1 LDNHHLYLD
10 KANEVCR
17 NVFEKEYFNSLGI
30 PLPEVKFIQPDSANF
45 KSGEYYIRIGDTWQI
60 HLNFGLLPASLLE
73 FAEEVKVLTR
83 HEVEHYQTCPFD
95 VLTHFRM
102 LKVIVDT
109 YKAQFSRHKIDID
122 KIAPQLAN
130 QAADIVIDT
139 HNFRRY
145 PGETLKSE
153 IEWIK
158 KGGTK
163 AFNELPGHAKL
174 MFLTKQALWKA
185 DLKLEESDPDLL
197 MKIDQLADV
206 IDEGGITNKDLFLS
220 KTKRYTELFF
230 ELFQQDKNESTDKQ
244 QGGMSSVVVDPEIM
258 PSKDSQAEGSNFIFQ
273 SPDKIAHAIQQFA
286 QEAGLEEFQQIIDM
300 AGIKDLS
307 LSDKKRIWFEA
318 QNINEIEIPDSTFN
332 GSQDVY
338 MYPETWK
345 IGDPIEDIDIM
356 LTYTV
361 SPIIIPGVTTKKWS
375 KNPVFK
381 GGAQKSSPDLLLVL
395 DSSGSM
401 GSLTD
406 EKSNLFNAVKSCFAI
421 IKYFEKTNSEVAL
434 INFSSKA
441 IINLWSK
448 DYKGIK
454 EGLLLEGGGNTVFPI
469 DALEKL
475 RRLKK
480 SNAVIVII
488 TDGEIQNDIQALEIL
503 TEHLLL
509 GNKVFMFLQ
518 DKKGTIK
525 KFIGLES
532 YGAVVSQA
540 FTAEDIRSLVLSNI

>member
-1 LDNHHLYLD
+1 MDNQHLYLD

-17 NVFEKEYFNSLGI
+17 NIFEKEYFNSLGI
-30 PLPEVKFIQPDSANF
+30 PLPEIKFIQPDSANF

-60 HLNFGLLPASLLE
+60 HLNFGLLPPSILE

-109 YKAQFSRHKIDID
+109 YNAKFSGHKIDIN
-122 KIAPQLAN
+122 KLAPQLAN

-145 PGETLKSE
+145 PIETLKSE

-158 KGGTK
+158 KGDAK
-163 AFNELPGHAKL
+163 VFNELPSHAKL
-174 MFLTKQALWKA
+174 MFLTKQALWQA
-185 DLKLEESDPDLL
+185 DLKLDENDSNLL
-197 MKIDQLADV
+197 LKIDQLAAV
-206 IDEGGITNKDLFLS
+206 IDQGGITNKELYLS
-220 KTKRYTELFF
+220 KTSHYTELFF
-230 ELFQQDKNESTDKQ
+230 ELFQQDKNDIPDSEKGSMPT
-244 QGGMSSVVVDPEIM
+244 GMLGPEII
-258 PSKDSQAEGSNFIFQ
+258 PSKDSQQEGSNFIFQ

-286 QEAGLEEFQQIIDM
+286 QEAGLDEFQQIIDM
-300 AGIKDLS
+300 AGIKGLS
-307 LSDKKRIWFEA
+307 ISDKQRIWFEA
-318 QNINEIEIPDSTFN
+318 QNINEIELPASIFN

-338 MYPETWK
+338 MYPEVWK

-401 GSLTD
+401 GSLKD

-421 IKYFEKTNSEVAL
+421 IKYFEKNNSEVAL

-441 IINLWSK
+441 TINLWSK
-448 DYKGIK
+448 DYKNIK

-475 RRLKK
+475 SRLKK
-480 SNAVIVII
+480 SNCVIVII
-488 TDGEIQNDIQALEIL
+488 TDGEIQNDIQTLDIL
-503 TEHLLL
+503 TDHLLS

-518 DKKGTIK
+518 DKKGSIK
-525 KFIGLES
+525 KFLDLES
-532 YGAVVSQA
+532 YGALISQA
-540 FTAEDIRSLVLSNI
+540 FTAEDIRYLVLNSL

>member
-1 LDNHHLYLD
+1 MDNHHLYLD

-17 NVFEKEYFNSLGI
+17 NIFEKEYFNSLGI

-185 DLKLEESDPDLL
+185 DLKLVESDPELL

-286 QEAGLEEFQQIIDM
+286 QEAGLDEFQQIIDM
-300 AGIKDLS
+300 AGIKGLS
-307 LSDKKRIWFEA
+307 ISDKQRIWFEA
-318 QNINEIEIPDSTFN
+318 QNINEIELPASIFN

-338 MYPETWK
+338 MYPEVWK

-381 GGAQKSSPDLLLVL
+381 GEAQKSSPDLLLVL

-401 GSLTD
+401 GSLKD

-421 IKYFEKTNSEVAL
+421 IKYFEKNNSEVAL

-441 IINLWSK
+441 TINLWSK
-448 DYKGIK
+448 DYKNIK

-475 RRLKK
+475 SRLKK
-480 SNAVIVII
+480 SNCVIVII
-488 TDGEIQNDIQALEIL
+488 TDGEIQNDIQTLEIL
-503 TEHLLL
+503 TDHLLL

-525 KFIGLES
+525 KFLDLES
-532 YGAVVSQA
+532 YGALISQA
-540 FTAEDIRSLVLSNI
+540 FTAEDIRYLVLNNI

>member
-1 LDNHHLYLD
+1 MDNHHLYLD

-17 NVFEKEYFNSLGI
+17 NIFEKEYFNSLGI

-145 PGETLKSE
+145 PDETLKSE

-206 IDEGGITNKDLFLS
+206 IDEGGIINKDLFLS

-230 ELFQQDKNESTDKQ
+230 ELFQQDKNESTNKQ
-244 QGGMSSVVVDPEIM
+244 QGAKSSFLFDPEIM
-258 PSKDSQAEGSNFIFQ
+258 PSKDSQEEGSNFIFQ

-286 QEAGLEEFQQIIDM
+286 QEAGMEEFQQILDM
-300 AGIKDLS
+300 AGIKDLTV
-307 LSDKKRIWFEA
+307 SDKQRIWFEA

-338 MYPETWK
+338 MYPEVWK

-401 GSLTD
+401 GSLKD

-421 IKYFEKTNSEVAL
+421 IKHFEKNNSEVAL

-441 IINLWSK
+441 TINLWSK

>member
-1 LDNHHLYLD
+1 MDNHHLYLD

-17 NVFEKEYFNSLGI
+17 NIFEKEYFNSLGI
-30 PLPEVKFIQPDSANF
+30 PLPDVKFIQPDSANF

-109 YKAQFSRHKIDID
+109 YKAQFSIHKIDID

-206 IDEGGITNKDLFLS
+206 IDEGCITNKDLFLS

-258 PSKDSQAEGSNFIFQ
+258 PSKDSQAEGSNFVFQ

-338 MYPETWK
+338 MYPEVWK

-401 GSLTD
+401 GSLKD

-421 IKYFEKTNSEVAL
+421 IKHFEKNNSEVAL

-441 IINLWSK
+441 TINLWSK

-518 DKKGTIK
+518 DAKGTIK
-525 KFIGLES
+525 KFTGLES

-540 FTAEDIRSLVLSNI
+540 FTSEDIRSLVLSNI

>member
-1 LDNHHLYLD
+1 MDNHQLYLD

-17 NVFEKEYFNSLGI
+17 NIFEKEYYNSLGI

-109 YKAQFSRHKIDID
+109 YKAQFSRHKINID

-185 DLKLEESDPDLL
+185 DLKLEERDPELL

-220 KTKRYTELFF
+220 KTKCYTELFF

-258 PSKDSQAEGSNFIFQ
+258 PSKDSQQEGSNFIFQ
-273 SPDKIAHAIQQFA
+273 SPDKISHAIQQFA
-286 QEAGLEEFQQIIDM
+286 QEAGLDEFQQIIDM
-300 AGIKDLS
+300 AGIKGLS
-307 LSDKKRIWFEA
+307 ISDKQRIWFEA
-318 QNINEIEIPDSTFN
+318 QNINEIELPASIFN

-338 MYPETWK
+338 MYPEVWK
-345 IGDPIEDIDIM
+345 IGDPIENIDIM

-401 GSLTD
+401 GSLKD

-421 IKYFEKTNSEVAL
+421 IKYFEKNNSEVAL

-441 IINLWSK
+441 TINLWSK
-448 DYKGIK
+448 DYKNIK

-475 RRLKK
+475 SRLKK
-480 SNAVIVII
+480 SNCVIVII
-488 TDGEIQNDIQALEIL
+488 TDGEIQNDIQTLEIL
-503 TEHLLL
+503 TDHLLL

-525 KFIGLES
+525 KFLDLES
-532 YGAVVSQA
+532 YGALISQA
-540 FTAEDIRSLVLSNI
+540 FTAEDIRYLVLNSL

>member
-1 LDNHHLYLD
+1 MDNHHLYLD

-17 NVFEKEYFNSLGI
+17 NIFEKEYFNSLGI

-185 DLKLEESDPDLL
+185 DLKLVESDPELL

-286 QEAGLEEFQQIIDM
+286 QEAGLDEFQQIIDM
-300 AGIKDLS
+300 AGIKGLS
-307 LSDKKRIWFEA
+307 ISDKQRIWFEA
-318 QNINEIEIPDSTFN
+318 QNINEIELPASIFN

-338 MYPETWK
+338 MYPEVWK

-361 SPIIIPGVTTKKWS
+361 SPIIIPGVTTKKWA

-401 GSLTD
+401 GSLKD

-421 IKYFEKTNSEVAL
+421 IKYFEKNNSEVAL

-441 IINLWSK
+441 TINLWSK
-448 DYKGIK
+448 DYKNIK

-475 RRLKK
+475 SRLKK
-480 SNAVIVII
+480 SNCVIVII
-488 TDGEIQNDIQALEIL
+488 TDGEIQNDIQTLEIL
-503 TEHLLL
+503 TDHLLL

-525 KFIGLES
+525 KFLDLES
-532 YGAVVSQA
+532 YGALISQA
-540 FTAEDIRSLVLSNI
+540 FTAEDIRYLVLNNI

>member
-1 LDNHHLYLD
+1 LDNQHLYLD

-17 NVFEKEYFNSLGI
+17 NIFEKEYFNSLGI

-60 HLNFGLLPASLLE
+60 HLNFGLLQASLLE

-109 YKAQFSRHKIDID
+109 YNAKFSAHKIDIN
-122 KIAPQLAN
+122 KLAPQLAN

-145 PGETLKSE
+145 PVETLKSE

-158 KGGTK
+158 KGDAKT
-163 AFNELPGHAKL
+163 FNELPGHTKL

-185 DLKLEESDPDLL
+185 DLQLEEVDQNLL
-197 MKIDQLADV
+197 MKIDQMADV
-206 IDEGGITNKDLFLS
+206 IDECGITNKALFLR
-220 KTKRYTELFF
+220 KTQCYTELFF
-230 ELFQQDKNESTDKQ
+230 EIFQQDKNESTNKQ
-244 QGGMSSVVVDPEIM
+244 QGAKSSVLLDPEIM
-258 PSKDSQAEGSNFIFQ
+258 PSKDSQEEGSNFIFQ

-286 QEAGLEEFQQIIDM
+286 QEAGMEEFQQILDM
-300 AGIKDLS
+300 AGIKDLTV
-307 LSDKKRIWFEA
+307 SDKQRIWFEA

-338 MYPETWK
+338 MYPEVWK

-401 GSLTD
+401 GSLKD

-421 IKYFEKTNSEVAL
+421 IKHFEKNNSEVAL

-441 IINLWSK
+441 TINLWSNN
-448 DYKGIK
+448 YKEIK

-518 DKKGTIK
+518 DTKSTIK

-540 FTAEDIRSLVLSNI
+540 FTAEDIRSLVLSNM

>member
-17 NVFEKEYFNSLGI
+17 NIFEKEYFNSLGI

-185 DLKLEESDPDLL
+185 DLKLVESDPELL

-286 QEAGLEEFQQIIDM
+286 QEAGLDEFQQIIDM
-300 AGIKDLS
+300 AGIKGLS
-307 LSDKKRIWFEA
+307 ISDKQRIWFEA
-318 QNINEIEIPDSTFN
+318 QNINEIELPASIFN

-338 MYPETWK
+338 MYPEVWK

-401 GSLTD
+401 GSLKD

-421 IKYFEKTNSEVAL
+421 IKYFEKNNSEVAL

-441 IINLWSK
+441 TINLWSK
-448 DYKGIK
+448 DYKNIK

-475 RRLKK
+475 SRLKK
-480 SNAVIVII
+480 SNCVIVII
-488 TDGEIQNDIQALEIL
+488 TDGEIQNDIQTLEIL
-503 TEHLLL
+503 TDHLLL

-525 KFIGLES
+525 KFLDLES
-532 YGAVVSQA
+532 YGALISQA
-540 FTAEDIRSLVLSNI
+540 FTAEDIRYLVLNNI

>member
-1 LDNHHLYLD
+1 MDNLHLYLD

-30 PLPEVKFIQPDSANF
+30 PLPEIKFIQPDSANF

-60 HLNFGLLPASLLE
+60 HLNFGLLPKSLLE
-73 FAEEVKVLTR
+73 FAEEVKVLAR
-83 HEVEHYQTCPFD
+83 HEIEHYQTCPFD
-95 VLTHFRM
+95 VLTHFKM
-102 LKVIVDT
+102 LKVIVDA
-109 YKAQFSRHKIDID
+109 YKSKFSRHKIDID
-122 KIAPQLAN
+122 KLAPQLAN
-130 QAADIVIDT
+130 QAADIIIDT

-158 KGGTK
+158 NGGVK
-163 AFNELPGHAKL
+163 AFNELPRHAKL

-185 DLKLEESDPDLL
+185 DLKLDESDPDLL
-197 MKIDQLADV
+197 MKIDLLADLM
-206 IDEGGITNKDLFLS
+206 DEGGITSKDLFLS
-220 KTKRYTELFF
+220 KTKYYTELFF
-230 ELFQQDKNESTDKQ
+230 ELFQQDKSESPDSQ
-244 QGGMSSVVVDPEIM
+244 RVSQSSVLSPPEIT
-258 PSKDSQAEGSNFIFQ
+258 PSKDSQVEGSNFIFQ
-273 SPDKIAHAIQQFA
+273 SPDKIAHAIEQFA

-307 LSDKKRIWFEA
+307 ISDKQRIWFEA
-318 QNINEIEIPDSTFN
+318 QNINEIEIPDSTFS
-332 GSQDVY
+332 GAQDIY
-338 MYPETWK
+338 MYPEVWK
-345 IGDPIEDIDIM
+345 IGDPIEEIDIM

-361 SPIIIPGVTTKKWS
+361 SPVIIPGVTTKKWS

-381 GGAQKSSPDLLLVL
+381 GGAQKSTPDLLLVL

-401 GSLTD
+401 GSLKD
-406 EKSNLFNAVKSCFAI
+406 EKSNLFNAVKSGFAI
-421 IKYFEKTNSEVAL
+421 IKYFEKNNSEVAL

-441 IINLWSK
+441 TINLWSK
-448 DYKGIK
+448 DYKAIK

-469 DALEKL
+469 DAIEKL

-480 SNAVIVII
+480 GNAVIVII

-503 TEHLLL
+503 TEHLLS

-532 YGAVVSQA
+532 YGAIISQA
-540 FTAEDIRSLVLSNI
+540 FTAEDIRNLVLNNM

>member
-1 LDNHHLYLD
+1 MDNHHLYLD

-17 NVFEKEYFNSLGI
+17 NIFEKEYFNSLGI
-30 PLPEVKFIQPDSANF
+30 PLPEIKFIQPDSANF

-60 HLNFGLLPASLLE
+60 HLNFGLLPTSLLE
-73 FAEEVKVLTR
+73 FAEEVKVLAR
-83 HEVEHYQTCPFD
+83 HEIEHYQTCPFD

-102 LKVIVDT
+102 LKAIVDT
-109 YKAQFSRHKIDID
+109 YKSKYSRHRIDID
-122 KIAPQLAN
+122 KLAPQLAN

-158 KGGTK
+158 KGGAK
-163 AFNELPGHAKL
+163 SFSELPRHAKL

-185 DLKLEESDPDLL
+185 DLKLDESDPDLL
-197 MKIDQLADV
+197 MKIGQLADL
-206 IDEGGITNKDLFLS
+206 IDEGGVTNKDLFLS
-220 KTKRYTELFF
+220 KTKCYTELFF
-230 ELFQQDKNESTDKQ
+230 ELFQQDKKESSDSQ
-244 QGGMSSVVVDPEIM
+244 QESQSSVLSSSEII

-273 SPDKIAHAIQQFA
+273 SPDKISHAIEQFA

-307 LSDKKRIWFEA
+307 LSDKQRIWFEA
-318 QNINEIEIPDSTFN
+318 QNINEIEIPDSTFS
-332 GSQDVY
+332 GAQDIY
-338 MYPETWK
+338 MYPEVWK

-381 GGAQKSSPDLLLVL
+381 GGSQKSIPDLLLVL

-401 GSLTD
+401 GSLKD
-406 EKSNLFNAVKSCFAI
+406 EKSNLFNAVKSCFGI
-421 IKYFEKTNSEVAL
+421 IKYFEKNNSEVAL
-434 INFSSKA
+434 INFSTKA
-441 IINLWSK
+441 TINLWSK
-448 DYKGIK
+448 DYKRIK

-469 DALEKL
+469 DAIAKL
-475 RRLKK
+475 KRLKK

-503 TEHLLL
+503 REHLLS

-532 YGAVVSQA
+532 YGAIISQA
-540 FTAEDIRSLVLSNI
+540 FTAKDIRNLVLNNM

>member
-17 NVFEKEYFNSLGI
+17 NVFEKEYYNSLGI

-60 HLNFGLLPASLLE
+60 HLNFGLLPANLLE

-109 YKAQFSRHKIDID
+109 YKAKFSSHKIDID
-122 KIAPQLAN
+122 NLAPQLAN
-130 QAADIVIDT
+130 QAADIIIDT

-145 PGETLKSE
+145 PNETLRSE

-158 KGGTK
+158 KGDTK
-163 AFNELPGHAKL
+163 TFNELPGHAKL

-185 DLKLEESDPDLL
+185 DLQLEESDAELL
-197 MKIDQLADV
+197 RKINQLADV

-220 KTKRYTELFF
+220 KAKRYTELFF
-230 ELFQQDKNESTDKQ
+230 ELFQQDKSESTHTQ
-244 QGGMSSVVVDPEIM
+244 QGGMSSVVLDPEIM
-258 PSKDSQAEGSNFIFQ
+258 PSKDSQAEGTNFIFQ

-286 QEAGLEEFQQIIDM
+286 QEAGIEEFQQILDM

-307 LSDKKRIWFEA
+307 VSDKQRIWFEA
-318 QNINEIEIPDSTFN
+318 QNINEIEIPNSTFN

-381 GGAQKSSPDLLLVL
+381 GGTQQSSPDLLLVL

-401 GSLTD
+401 GSLKD
-406 EKSNLFNAVKSCFAI
+406 VKSNLFNAVKSCFAI
-421 IKYFEKTNSEVAL
+421 IKYFERTNSEVAL
-434 INFSSKA
+434 INFSSNA
-441 IINLWSK
+441 IVYSWTK
-448 DYKGIK
+448 DYKKIR
-454 EGLLLEGGGNTVFPI
+454 EGLLLEGGGNTIFPI
-469 DALEKL
+469 EALEKL
-475 RRLKK
+475 RLLKK
-480 SNAVIVII
+480 RNTVIVII
-488 TDGEIQNDIQALEIL
+488 TDGEIQNDIPALNIL

-518 DKKGTIK
+518 DKMGAIK
-525 KFIGLES
+525 KFTGLES
-532 YGAVVSQA
+532 YGATVSQA
-540 FTAEDIRSLVLSNI
+540 FTAEDIRNLVLDNV

>member
-1 LDNHHLYLD
+1 MDNHHLYLD

>member
-1 LDNHHLYLD
+1 MDNQHLYLD

-17 NVFEKEYFNSLGI
+17 NIFEKEYFNSLGI
-30 PLPEVKFIQPDSANF
+30 PLPEINFIQPDSANF

-60 HLNFGLLPASLLE
+60 HLNFGLLPPSILE

-109 YKAQFSRHKIDID
+109 YNAKFSGHKIDIN
-122 KIAPQLAN
+122 KLAPQLAN

-145 PGETLKSE
+145 PIETLKSE

-158 KGGTK
+158 KGVAK
-163 AFNELPGHAKL
+163 VFNELPSHAKL

-185 DLKLEESDPDLL
+185 DLKLDENDSNLL
-197 MKIDQLADV
+197 LKIDQLAAV
-206 IDEGGITNKDLFLS
+206 IDQGGITNKELYLS
-220 KTKRYTELFF
+220 KTSHYTELFF
-230 ELFQQDKNESTDKQ
+230 ELFQQDKNDIPDSEKGSIST
-244 QGGMSSVVVDPEIM
+244 GMLGPDFM
-258 PSKDSQAEGSNFIFQ
+258 PSKDSHQEGSNFIFQ
-273 SPDKIAHAIQQFA
+273 SPEKIAHAFQQFA
-286 QEAGLEEFQQIIDM
+286 QEAGLDEFQQIIDM
-300 AGIKDLS
+300 AGIKGLS
-307 LSDKKRIWFEA
+307 ISDKQRIWFEA
-318 QNINEIEIPDSTFN
+318 QNINEIELPASIFN

-338 MYPETWK
+338 MYPEVWK

-356 LTYTV
+356 LTYIV

-375 KNPVFK
+375 KNSVFK

-401 GSLTD
+401 GSLKD
-406 EKSNLFNAVKSCFAI
+406 KKSNLFNAVKSCFAI
-421 IKYFEKTNSEVAL
+421 IKYFEKNNSEVAL

-441 IINLWSK
+441 TINLWTK
-448 DYKGIK
+448 DYKNIK
-454 EGLLLEGGGNTVFPI
+454 DCLLLEGGGNTVFPI

-475 RRLKK
+475 SRLKK
-480 SNAVIVII
+480 SNCVIVII
-488 TDGEIQNDIQALEIL
+488 TDGEIQNDIQTIEIL
-503 TEHLLL
+503 TNHLLL

-525 KFIGLES
+525 KFLNLES
-532 YGAVVSQA
+532 YGALISQA
-540 FTAEDIRSLVLSNI
+540 FTAEDIRYLVLNGL

>member
-1 LDNHHLYLD
+1 MDNQHLYLD

-17 NVFEKEYFNSLGI
+17 NIFEKEYFNSLGI
-30 PLPEVKFIQPDSANF
+30 PLPEIKFIQPDSANF
-45 KSGEYYIRIGDTWQI
+45 KSGEYFIRIGDTWQI
-60 HLNFGLLPASLLE
+60 HLNFGLLPPSILE

-109 YKAQFSRHKIDID
+109 YNAKFSGHKIDIN
-122 KIAPQLAN
+122 KLAPQLAN

-145 PGETLKSE
+145 PIETLKSE

-158 KGGTK
+158 KGDAK
-163 AFNELPGHAKL
+163 VFNELPRHAKL

-185 DLKLEESDPDLL
+185 DLKLDENDSNLL
-197 MKIDQLADV
+197 LKIDQLAAV
-206 IDEGGITNKDLFLS
+206 IDQGGITNKELYLS
-220 KTKRYTELFF
+220 KTSHYTELFF
-230 ELFQQDKNESTDKQ
+230 ELFQQDKNDIPDSEKGSIST
-244 QGGMSSVVVDPEIM
+244 GMLGPEIM
-258 PSKDSQAEGSNFIFQ
+258 PSKDSQQEGSNFIFQ

-286 QEAGLEEFQQIIDM
+286 QEAGLDEFQQIIDM
-300 AGIKDLS
+300 AGINGLS
-307 LSDKKRIWFEA
+307 ISDKQRIWFEA
-318 QNINEIEIPDSTFN
+318 QNINEIELPASIFN

-338 MYPETWK
+338 MYPEVWK

-401 GSLTD
+401 GSLKD

-421 IKYFEKTNSEVAL
+421 IKYFEKNNSEVAL

-441 IINLWSK
+441 TINLWSK
-448 DYKGIK
+448 DYKNIK

-475 RRLKK
+475 SRLKK
-480 SNAVIVII
+480 SNCVIVII
-488 TDGEIQNDIQALEIL
+488 TDGEIQNDIQTLEIL
-503 TEHLLL
+503 TDHLLL

-525 KFIGLES
+525 KFLDLES
-532 YGAVVSQA
+532 YGALISQA
-540 FTAEDIRSLVLSNI
+540 FTAEDIRYLVLNSL

>member
-1 LDNHHLYLD
+1 
-10 KANEVCR
+10 
-17 NVFEKEYFNSLGI
+17 
-30 PLPEVKFIQPDSANF
+30 
-45 KSGEYYIRIGDTWQI
+45 
-60 HLNFGLLPASLLE
+60 
-73 FAEEVKVLTR
+73 
-83 HEVEHYQTCPFD
+83 
-95 VLTHFRM
+95 
-102 LKVIVDT
+102 
-109 YKAQFSRHKIDID
+109 
-122 KIAPQLAN
+122 
-130 QAADIVIDT
+130 
-139 HNFRRY
+139 
-145 PGETLKSE
+145 
-153 IEWIK
+153 
-158 KGGTK
+158 
-163 AFNELPGHAKL
+163 
-174 MFLTKQALWKA
+174 
-185 DLKLEESDPDLL
+185 
-197 MKIDQLADV
+197 
-206 IDEGGITNKDLFLS
+206 
-220 KTKRYTELFF
+220 
-230 ELFQQDKNESTDKQ
+230 
-244 QGGMSSVVVDPEIM
+244 
-258 PSKDSQAEGSNFIFQ
+258 
-273 SPDKIAHAIQQFA
+273 
-286 QEAGLEEFQQIIDM
+286 
-300 AGIKDLS
+300 
-307 LSDKKRIWFEA
+307 
-318 QNINEIEIPDSTFN
+318 
-332 GSQDVY
+332 

-381 GGAQKSSPDLLLVL
+381 GGVQKSSPDLLLVL

-401 GSLTD
+401 GSLKD

-441 IINLWSK
+441 TINLWSK

-488 TDGEIQNDIQALEIL
+488 TDGEIQNDVQALEIL

-540 FTAEDIRSLVLSNI
+540 FTADDIRSLVLSNM

>member
-1 LDNHHLYLD
+1 MDNHHLYLD

-17 NVFEKEYFNSLGI
+17 NIFEKEYFNSLGI

-174 MFLTKQALWKA
+174 MFLSKQALWKA

-230 ELFQQDKNESTDKQ
+230 ELFQQDKNESNDTQ
-244 QGGMSSVVVDPEIM
+244 QAGISSVVVDPEIM

-401 GSLTD
+401 GSLKD

-475 RRLKK
+475 RRLKN

-503 TEHLLL
+503 TEHLLF

-518 DKKGTIK
+518 DKKATIK

>member
-17 NVFEKEYFNSLGI
+17 NIFEKEYFNSLGI

-145 PGETLKSE
+145 PDETLKSE

-206 IDEGGITNKDLFLS
+206 IDEGGIINKDLFLS

-230 ELFQQDKNESTDKQ
+230 ELFQQDKNESTNKQ
-244 QGGMSSVVVDPEIM
+244 QGAKSSFLFDPEIM
-258 PSKDSQAEGSNFIFQ
+258 PSKDSQEEGSNFIFQ

-286 QEAGLEEFQQIIDM
+286 QEAGMEEFQQILDM
-300 AGIKDLS
+300 AGIKDLTV
-307 LSDKKRIWFEA
+307 SDKQRIWFEA

-338 MYPETWK
+338 MYPEVWK

-401 GSLTD
+401 GSLKD

-421 IKYFEKTNSEVAL
+421 IKHFEKNNSEVAL

-441 IINLWSK
+441 TINLWSK

>member
-1 LDNHHLYLD
+1 MDNQHLYLD

-17 NVFEKEYFNSLGI
+17 NIFEKEYFNSLGI
-30 PLPEVKFIQPDSANF
+30 PLPKIKFIQPDSANF

-60 HLNFGLLPASLLE
+60 HLNFGLLPPSILE

-109 YKAQFSRHKIDID
+109 YNAKFSGHKIDIN
-122 KIAPQLAN
+122 KLAPQLAN

-145 PGETLKSE
+145 PIETLKSE

-158 KGGTK
+158 KGDAK
-163 AFNELPGHAKL
+163 VFNELPRHAKL

-185 DLKLEESDPDLL
+185 DLKLDENDSNLL
-197 MKIDQLADV
+197 LKIDQLASV
-206 IDEGGITNKDLFLS
+206 IDQGGITNKELYLS
-220 KTKRYTELFF
+220 KTSHYTELFF
-230 ELFQQDKNESTDKQ
+230 ELFQQDKNDIPDSEKGSIST
-244 QGGMSSVVVDPEIM
+244 GMLGPEIM
-258 PSKDSQAEGSNFIFQ
+258 PSKDSQQEGSNFIFQ

-300 AGIKDLS
+300 AGIKGLS
-307 LSDKKRIWFEA
+307 ISDKQRIWFEA
-318 QNINEIEIPDSTFN
+318 QNINEIELPASIFN

-338 MYPETWK
+338 MYPEVWK

-401 GSLTD
+401 GSLKD

-421 IKYFEKTNSEVAL
+421 IKYFEKNNSEVAL

-441 IINLWSK
+441 TINLWSK
-448 DYKGIK
+448 DYKNIK

-475 RRLKK
+475 SRLKK
-480 SNAVIVII
+480 SNCVIVII
-488 TDGEIQNDIQALEIL
+488 TDGEIQNDIQTLEIL
-503 TEHLLL
+503 TDHLLL

-525 KFIGLES
+525 KFLDLES
-532 YGAVVSQA
+532 YGALISQA
-540 FTAEDIRSLVLSNI
+540 FTAEDIRYLVLNSL

>member
-1 LDNHHLYLD
+1 MDNHHLYLD

-17 NVFEKEYFNSLGI
+17 NIFEKEYFNSLGI

-60 HLNFGLLPASLLE
+60 HLNFGLLPSSLLE

-109 YKAQFSRHKIDID
+109 YKEQFSRHKIDID

-174 MFLTKQALWKA
+174 MFLTKQALWKT
-185 DLKLEESDPDLL
+185 DLKLEEGDPDLL
-197 MKIDQLADV
+197 VKINELAEV

-220 KTKRYTELFF
+220 KTKHYTELFF
-230 ELFQQDKNESTDKQ
+230 ELFQQDKSDSTDIQ
-244 QGGMSSVVVDPEIM
+244 QGAMSSVLLDPEIM

-318 QNINEIEIPDSTFN
+318 QNIREIEIPNTTFN

-381 GGAQKSSPDLLLVL
+381 GGVQKSSPDLLLVL

-401 GSLTD
+401 GSLKD

-441 IINLWSK
+441 TINLWSK

-488 TDGEIQNDIQALEIL
+488 TDGEIQNDVQALEIL

-540 FTAEDIRSLVLSNI
+540 FTADDIRSLVLSNM

>member
-1 LDNHHLYLD
+1 MDNHHLYLD

-17 NVFEKEYFNSLGI
+17 NIFEKEYFNSLGI

-60 HLNFGLLPASLLE
+60 HLNFGLLPSSLLE

-220 KTKRYTELFF
+220 KTKHYTELFF
-230 ELFQQDKNESTDKQ
+230 ELFQQDKNESTNKQ
-244 QGGMSSVVVDPEIM
+244 PGGISSVVVDPEIM

-318 QNINEIEIPDSTFN
+318 QNIREIEIPNTTFN

-381 GGAQKSSPDLLLVL
+381 GGVQKSSPDLLLVL

-488 TDGEIQNDIQALEIL
+488 TDGEIQNDVQALEIL

-540 FTAEDIRSLVLSNI
+540 FTADDIRSLVLSNM

>member
-1 LDNHHLYLD
+1 M
-10 KANEVCR
+10 
-17 NVFEKEYFNSLGI
+17 SL
-30 PLPEVKFIQPDSANF
+30 
-45 KSGEYYIRIGDTWQI
+45 
-60 HLNFGLLPASLLE
+60 
-73 FAEEVKVLTR
+73 
-83 HEVEHYQTCPFD
+83 
-95 VLTHFRM
+95 
-102 LKVIVDT
+102 
-109 YKAQFSRHKIDID
+109 
-122 KIAPQLAN
+122 
-130 QAADIVIDT
+130 
-139 HNFRRY
+139 
-145 PGETLKSE
+145 
-153 IEWIK
+153 
-158 KGGTK
+158 
-163 AFNELPGHAKL
+163 
-174 MFLTKQALWKA
+174 
-185 DLKLEESDPDLL
+185 
-197 MKIDQLADV
+197 
-206 IDEGGITNKDLFLS
+206 
-220 KTKRYTELFF
+220 
-230 ELFQQDKNESTDKQ
+230 
-244 QGGMSSVVVDPEIM
+244 VVVDSEIM
-258 PSKDSQAEGSNFIFQ
+258 PSKDLQAEGSNFIFQ

-406 EKSNLFNAVKSCFAI
+406 EKSNLFNAVKSCFSI

-441 IINLWSK
+441 TINLWSK

-475 RRLKK
+475 QRLKK

-488 TDGEIQNDIQALEIL
+488 TDGEIQNDVQALEIL

-540 FTAEDIRSLVLSNI
+540 FTADDIRSLVLSNM

>member
-17 NVFEKEYFNSLGI
+17 NIFEKEYFNSLGI

-185 DLKLEESDPDLL
+185 DLKLVESDPELL

-286 QEAGLEEFQQIIDM
+286 QEAGLDEFQQIIDM
-300 AGIKDLS
+300 AGIKGLS
-307 LSDKKRIWFEA
+307 ISDKQRIWFEA
-318 QNINEIEIPDSTFN
+318 QNINEIELPASIFN

-338 MYPETWK
+338 MYPEVWK

-381 GGAQKSSPDLLLVL
+381 GEAQKSSPDLLLVL

-401 GSLTD
+401 GSLKD

-421 IKYFEKTNSEVAL
+421 IKYFEKNNSEVAL

-441 IINLWSK
+441 TINLWSK
-448 DYKGIK
+448 DYKNIK

-475 RRLKK
+475 SRLKK
-480 SNAVIVII
+480 SNCVIVII
-488 TDGEIQNDIQALEIL
+488 TDGEIQNDIQTLEIL
-503 TEHLLL
+503 TDHLLL

-525 KFIGLES
+525 KFLDLES
-532 YGAVVSQA
+532 YGALISQA
-540 FTAEDIRSLVLSNI
+540 FTAEDIRYLVLNNI